1 MQETNNI
8 TARIDV
14 ELNNSASWY
23 HCIRIFINLQQ
34 VENETN
40 GNFKLRWD
48 NIDETMY
55 MARGENILRSA
66 QLVKLSGYQASSKE
80 NQVRIDEMKAI
91 CFLLSTNPKR
101 YSLLLRQLRDGDNVG
116 KD

>member
-80 NQVRIDEMKAI
+80 NQVQIGEMKEM
-91 CFLLSTNPKR
+91 CFLLNSNQKR
-101 YSLLLRQLRDGDNVG
+101 YSFLLKQPRDRDNVFR
-116 KD
+116 D